1 MTSNKP
7 YTRSERVEKQLLDI
21 ISSIALKNIDLSSLG
36 FITFTDVDISPDLKN
51 AKIFFSVLNQKLPDN
66 ELEIEINRKQKA
78 FKKFL
83 SPELHL
89 RNTPKIQFVKD
100 KRYSFKEQIESLLRD
115 TIPDQNISDNK
126 YK

>member
-7 YTRSERVEKQLLDI
+7 YNRSERVEKQLLEI
-21 ISSIALKNIDLSSLG
+21 ISSIAIKNIDLSSLG

-51 AKIFFSVLNQKLPDN
+51 AKIFFSVLNQKLPDG
-66 ELEIEINRKQKA
+66 ELEIEINKRKKA

-89 RNTPKIQFVKD
+89 RTTPKIQFVND
-100 KRYSFKEQIESLLRD
+100 KKLSYQEKIDSLLKD
-115 TIPDQNISDNK
+115 TPLDQNKSDNNS
-126 YK
+126 

>member
-7 YTRSERVEKQLLDI
+7 YNRSERVEKQLLEI
-21 ISSIALKNIDLSSLG
+21 ISSIAIKNIDLSSLG

-51 AKIFFSVLNQKLPDN
+51 AKIFFSVLNQKLPDG
-66 ELEIEINRKQKA
+66 ELEIEINKRKKA

-89 RNTPKIQFVKD
+89 RTTPKIQFVND
-100 KRYSFKEQIESLLRD
+100 KKLSYQEKIDSLLKD
-115 TIPDQNISDNK
+115 TSLDQNKSDNNS
-126 YK
+126 

>member
-83 SPELHL
+83 SPQLSL
-89 RNTPKIQFVKD
+89 RTIPKIQFVNDKKLSFQENIECLLKD
-100 KRYSFKEQIESLLRD
+100 TELGQD
-115 TIPDQNISDNK
+115 ISDNK
-126 YK
+126 S

>member
-7 YTRSERVEKQLLDI
+7 YKRSERVEKQILEI
-21 ISSIALKNIDLSSLG
+21 ISSIAIKNIDLSSLG

-51 AKIFFSVLNQKLPDN
+51 AKVFFSVLNQKLPDD
-66 ELEIEINRKQKA
+66 ELEIKINRKQKA

-89 RNTPKIQFVKD
+89 RTTPKIQFVNDKNLSYQEKISNLLKD
-100 KRYSFKEQIESLLRD
+100 T
-115 TIPDQNISDNK
+115 TINQNISDNK
-126 YK
+126 SK